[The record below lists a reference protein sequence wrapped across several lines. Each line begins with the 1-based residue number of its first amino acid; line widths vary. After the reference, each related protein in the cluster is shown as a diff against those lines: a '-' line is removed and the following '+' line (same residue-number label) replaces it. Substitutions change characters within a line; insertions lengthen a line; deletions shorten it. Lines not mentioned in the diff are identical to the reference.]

1 VKVSAAPVVQADP
14 DLENTVIE
22 AAHRRGRVAPE
33 QLERLVLLEELACVE
48 LLDAVQQ
55 CLRWCV

>member
-1 VKVSAAPVVQADP
+1 VVQADP
-14 DLENTVIE
+14 DLENAVIE

-55 CLRWCV
+55 RLRWCV